1 MWSGTTTL
9 SCKMRGSYLCRR
21 PLLAVAAVS
30 NFRTLTD
37 RKLFAYGR
45 NKFALNLPLK
55 VKAGSEEEAASGK

>member
-9 SCKMRGSYLCRR
+9 SCKMRGSNLCRR

-30 NFRTLTD
+30 HTLTD